1 VSVLARFKTLV
12 KCNQKRV
19 LWRLRQSQAQKAFYM
34 KWGTAIRVCVLGTAL
49 GAIAPPALL
58 SAQTASSPNPTAG
71 QPPKTSPALP
81 ADPNEFARQAIYHSI
96 EAESND
102 HTHWRY
108 RFHREDDKN
117 NYDRDVVETGQGEL
131 ARTLLFHGKPL
142 TAEERKQDEERMH
155 KLMNSEEER
164 TQRAK
169 RVKDDNDKGQQMFK
183 AIPDA
188 FNFKYDGMEN
198 GMVRLT
204 FYPKADYDPPNR
216 ELKVFRSMSGSML
229 IEPVQ
234 NRMARIDGQLFE
246 DVTFGWGLLARLN
259 KGGTFRV
266 SQREVAPGH
275 WEIVGLDVN
284 MSGHAIFFK
293 NISVKQHEVK
303 TEFQRMP
310 DGLTMAQAYQL
321 LEKKDDG
328 AVSATVAPV
337 AADHTNAP
345 QSQAKKA
352 N

>member
-1 VSVLARFKTLV
+1 MEWS
-12 KCNQKRV
+12 
-19 LWRLRQSQAQKAFYM
+19 
-34 KWGTAIRVCVLGTAL
+34 TAIRVCVLGTAL
-49 GAIAPPALL
+49 GAIGTPALL
-58 SAQTASSPNPTAG
+58 SAQVPSPPS
-71 QPPKTSPALP
+71 PPSNHQQKPSPALP
-81 ADPNEFARQAIYHSI
+81 ADPNLFVRDAIYHSI
-96 EAESND
+96 EAETND

-108 RFHREDDKN
+108 RFHREDEKN

-131 ARTLLFHGKPL
+131 ARTLLLHGQPL
-142 TAEERKQDEERMH
+142 TADERKQDEERMQ
-155 KLMNSEEER
+155 KLLNSEEER

-169 RVKDDNDKGQQMFK
+169 RVKDDSDKGQQMFK

-188 FNFKYDGMEN
+188 FDFKYDGMED

-234 NRMARIDGQLFE
+234 RRMARIDGKLFE
-246 DVTFGWGLLARLN
+246 DVTFGWGLLARLS

-266 SQREVAPGH
+266 TQREVAPGH

-293 NISVKQHEVK
+293 NINVKQHEVK
-303 TEFQRMP
+303 SEFRRMP

-321 LEKKDDG
+321 LEKDEG

-337 AADHTNAP
+337 RNNHVAAP
-345 QSQAKKA
+345 QSLVRKA

>member
-1 VSVLARFKTLV
+1 
-12 KCNQKRV
+12 
-19 LWRLRQSQAQKAFYM
+19 M
-34 KWGTAIRVCVLGTAL
+34 EWGTAIRVCVLGTAL
-49 GAIAPPALL
+49 SAIGTPALL
-58 SAQTASSPNPTAG
+58 SAQVPSPPNPPSNHQQKA
-71 QPPKTSPALP
+71 SPALP
-81 ADPNEFARQAIYHSI
+81 ADPNLFVRDAIYHSI
-96 EAESND
+96 EAETND

-108 RFHREDDKN
+108 RFHREDEKN

-131 ARTLLFHGKPL
+131 ARTLLLRGQPL
-142 TAEERKQDEERMH
+142 TADERKQDEERMQ
-155 KLMNSEEER
+155 KLLNSEEER

-169 RVKDDNDKGQQMFK
+169 RVKDDSDKGQQMFR

-188 FNFKYDGMEN
+188 FDFKYDGMED

-234 NRMARIDGQLFE
+234 RRMARIDGKLFE
-246 DVTFGWGLLARLN
+246 DVTFGWGLLARLS
-259 KGGTFRV
+259 KGGTFCV
-266 SQREVAPGH
+266 TQREVAPGH

-293 NISVKQHEVK
+293 NINVKQHEVK
-303 TEFQRMP
+303 SEFRRMP

-321 LEKKDDG
+321 LEKDEG

-337 AADHTNAP
+337 RNNHVAAP
-345 QSQAKKA
+345 QSLVRKA